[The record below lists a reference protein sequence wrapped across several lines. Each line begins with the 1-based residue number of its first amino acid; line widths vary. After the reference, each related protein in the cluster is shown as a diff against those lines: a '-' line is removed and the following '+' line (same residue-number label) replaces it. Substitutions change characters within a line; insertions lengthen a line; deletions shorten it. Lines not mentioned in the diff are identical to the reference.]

1 MALAL
6 TLIFSLLTAVTNA
19 ASATIQ
25 WDAAKKAPPEE
36 AKGLRLALYLA
47 RRPEYLAAIGALT
60 LSFLFQAAALHEGE
74 LAVVQP
80 LLVTELPFTL
90 FLSAAWLGLGL
101 DRRELLGAAAICV
114 GLGVLL
120 GVGQP
125 HGGRL
130 SVPPETWAVTGAAVA
145 AALIGLVL
153 GARRGG
159 SLRRTTLFALASG
172 IGYSITAVLVKAT
185 TDRASGGIVHLL
197 TGWEPYAMII
207 AGMLSVL
214 LQQQALRAGALA
226 VAKPVTTIVNPVV
239 SVVLAI
245 VVFDESLRGGG
256 LVAVEVLAM
265 LVLVGGILELSRSPL
280 VTGQRRDDQRHEG
293 RLAGGR
299 RHGAD
304 RAA

>member
-1 MALAL
+1 MVR
-6 TLIFSLLTAVTNA
+6 S
-19 ASATIQ
+19 
-25 WDAAKKAPPEE
+25 AAKNFEDVAIVTRVSDYS
-36 AKGLRLALYLA
+36 AI
-47 RRPEYLAAIGALT
+47 AA
-60 LSFLFQAAALHEGE
+60 E
-74 LAVVQP
+74 LKSNQ
-80 LLVTELPFTL
+80 
-90 FLSAAWLGLGL
+90 
-101 DRRELLGAAAICV
+101 
-114 GLGVLL
+114 
-120 GVGQP
+120 
-125 HGGRL
+125 
-130 SVPPETWAVTGAAVA
+130 
-145 AALIGLVL
+145 
-153 GARRGG
+153 G

-172 IGYSITAVLVKAT
+172 IGYSVTAVLVKAT
-185 TDRASGGIVHLL
+185 TDRVNGGIVHLL

-299 RHGAD
+299 RRAD